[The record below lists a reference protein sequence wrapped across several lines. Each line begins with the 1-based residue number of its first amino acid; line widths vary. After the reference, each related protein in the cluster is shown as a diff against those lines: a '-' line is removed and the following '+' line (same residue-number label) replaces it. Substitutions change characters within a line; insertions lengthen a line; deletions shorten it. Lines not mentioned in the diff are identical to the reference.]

1 MACKGPALWEGAAG
15 HMSDPELLPVSEPR
29 RRLEIFTGAGRRRT
43 WSAEAKAKAR
53 IVAESQAA
61 DASVCAVA
69 RRHGLTPQQLFTW
82 RREARQRASS
92 TVDDGTPAF
101 VPVVLERATTTR
113 PKPPR
118 RARPVSAVE
127 IEVAGVLVRVPPGM
141 DAETIAA
148 VLRAAKT
155 LP

>member
-1 MACKGPALWEGAAG
+1 
-15 HMSDPELLPVSEPR
+15 MSDPELLPVSEPP

-43 WSAEAKAKAR
+43 WSSEAKAR
-53 IVAESQAA
+53 IVAESRAA
-61 DASVCAVA
+61 GVSVCAVA

-92 TVDDGTPAF
+92 GVGDGTPAF
-101 VPVVLERATTTR
+101 VPVVLEPAATPR

-118 RARPVSAVE
+118 RTRPAPAVE
-127 IEVAGVLVRVPPGM
+127 IEVAGLLVRVPPGM
-141 DAETIAA
+141 DAATIAA
-148 VLRAAKT
+148 VLQAAKA

>member
-1 MACKGPALWEGAAG
+1 
-15 HMSDPELLPVSEPR
+15 MSDPELLPVSEPR

-43 WSAEAKAKAR
+43 WSAEAKAR

-82 RREARQRASS
+82 RREARQRALSS
-92 TVDDGTPAF
+92 AEDGTPAF
-101 VPVVLERATTTR
+101 VPVVLELAATTK

-118 RARPVSAVE
+118 RARPAPAVE
-127 IEVAGVLVRVPPGM
+127 IEVAGLLVRVPPGM
-141 DAETIAA
+141 DVATIAA
-148 VLRAAKT
+148 VLRATTT

>member
-1 MACKGPALWEGAAG
+1 
-15 HMSDPELLPVSEPR
+15 MSDPELLPVSEPR

-43 WSAEAKAKAR
+43 WSAEAKAR

-69 RRHGLTPQQLFTW
+69 RRRGLTPQQLFTW
-82 RREARQRASS
+82 RREARQRALSS
-92 TVDDGTPAF
+92 ADDGTPAF
-101 VPVVLERATTTR
+101 VPVVLELAATTK

-118 RARPVSAVE
+118 RARPAPAVE
-127 IEVAGVLVRVPPGM
+127 IEVAGLLVRVPPGM
-141 DAETIAA
+141 DAATIAA
-148 VLRAAKT
+148 VLRAATT

>member
-1 MACKGPALWEGAAG
+1 
-15 HMSDPELLPVSEPR
+15 MSDLELLPMSEPR
-29 RRLEIFTGAGRRRT
+29 HRLEIFTGAGRRRT
-43 WSAEAKAKAR
+43 WSAEAKAR

-61 DASVCAVA
+61 GASVCAVA

-82 RREARQRASS
+82 RREACQRAPSAAN
-92 TVDDGTPAF
+92 DGTPAF
-101 VPVVLERATTTR
+101 VPVVLEPAATTR

-118 RARPVSAVE
+118 RTRPAPAVE
-127 IEVAGVLVRVPPGM
+127 IEVAGLLVRVPPGM
-141 DAETIAA
+141 DAATIAA